1 MLIVKMVVTLYKA
14 PFGAIYDK
22 LNRVRNSS
30 PPGTWRTQSC
40 DPLNPLLLMGT
51 TAIIPLSKGG
61 KGGCYAI
68 SAFSAVS

>member
-14 PFGAIYDK
+14 PFGATYDK

-40 DPLNPLLLMGT
+40 DSLNPLLLMGT
-51 TAIIPLSKGG
+51 TAIIPLEKGDE
-61 KGGCYAI
+61 GGCYAFF
-68 SAFSAVS
+68 AFPMVR